1 MDPNV
6 LPSNEHLSEKQ
17 LKFGYWYVT
26 HKLQIK
32 KWFTFSLLVAAAFLW
47 IFTIGM
53 LVKLYLIDYPRQLEL
68 ERALPQSLVNPYAIE
83 AAQPKQLQN
92 KPVQVFEGSKGA
104 TDVTTEVVNPNEDF
118 WATWSGRFSA
128 EGATTTWK
136 MEYILP
142 SESKEIA
149 DLGLEAPGGLRAP
162 RYEMRDLSW
171 HKVDRHQIADYKKF
185 FAERQRFDIQNIT
198 FSSETSA
205 DNTET
210 VSRVSFDVTNRSAWS
225 YWSVKFVVNLYRGTT
240 LAGVNTVELEQFET
254 GETRRVVLIWVQDLQ
269 AISKVEVIPQVN
281 ILEPSSYMSQKGS

>member
-254 GETRRVVLIWVQDLQ
+254 GETRRVVLIWVQDLE

>member
-1 MDPNV
+1 
-6 LPSNEHLSEKQ
+6 
-17 LKFGYWYVT
+17 
-26 HKLQIK
+26 
-32 KWFTFSLLVAAAFLW
+32 
-47 IFTIGM
+47 
-53 LVKLYLIDYPRQLEL
+53 
-68 ERALPQSLVNPYAIE
+68 
-83 AAQPKQLQN
+83 
-92 KPVQVFEGSKGA
+92 
-104 TDVTTEVVNPNEDF
+104 VVNPNEDF

-254 GETRRVVLIWVQDLQ
+254 GETRRVVLIWVQDLE

>member
-83 AAQPKQLQN
+83 AAQPKQIQN

-254 GETRRVVLIWVQDLQ
+254 GETRRVVLIWVQDLE

-281 ILEPSSYMSQKGS
+281 ILEPSYYMSQKGS